1 MTVSQSLRF
10 GILGAANIAR
20 AFAVAVADSDCIK
33 VVAVA
38 SRDLEKARTFAQ
50 EFGIERAHGSYE
62 AMLRD
67 PDIDAVYIPLPNTQ
81 HAEWAIRSAEAG
93 KHILCEKPIAVTA
106 ADARAMFDAAHKH
119 GVHLAEAYPY
129 RSQPQTLKTRE
140 LLASGAIGRVQ
151 WIHATFGFTCTD
163 PNNIRLDP
171 TLGGG
176 ALLDAGSYPVSF
188 VRMVAG
194 ERPIRVHASAR
205 WSETGVDRT
214 VVASIEFNGGLLAQ
228 IACSFA
234 TAFHRRALIAGDAGM
249 LETTYLNDPPE
260 GGPPAIRLSQGIHN
274 DAWNGTIETT
284 GGSGFKAEAENFQE
298 MVGYG
303 LDRWTGS
310 TEIESIDTILTLE
323 ALARS
328 AHSGA
333 WETVDK

>member
-20 AFAVAVADSDCIK
+20 AFAVAVADSDRVK

-38 SRDLEKARTFAQ
+38 SRDLKKARTFAQ

-274 DAWNGTIETT
+274 DAWSGTIETT
-284 GGSGFKAEAENFQE
+284 GGSGFKVEAENFQE
-298 MVGYG
+298 MVRYG

>member
-20 AFAVAVADSDCIK
+20 AFAVAVADSDRVK

-38 SRDLEKARTFAQ
+38 SRDLKKARTFAQ

-274 DAWNGTIETT
+274 DAWSGTIETT

-298 MVGYG
+298 MVRYG

>member
-20 AFAVAVADSDCIK
+20 AFAVAVADSDRVK

-38 SRDLEKARTFAQ
+38 SRDLKKARTFAQ

-298 MVGYG
+298 MVRYG

>member
-20 AFAVAVADSDCIK
+20 AFAVAVADSDRIK

-274 DAWNGTIETT
+274 DAWSGTIETT

-298 MVGYG
+298 MVRYG

>member
-20 AFAVAVADSDCIK
+20 AFAVAVADSDRVK

-38 SRDLEKARTFAQ
+38 SRDLKKARTFAQ

-260 GGPPAIRLSQGIHN
+260 GGPPEIRLSQGIHN
-274 DAWNGTIETT
+274 DAWSGTIETT
-284 GGSGFKAEAENFQE
+284 GGSGFKVEAENFQE
-298 MVGYG
+298 MVRYG